1 MKDEVLKERCD
12 FYNESLFRG
21 FVLQEI
27 GEERGLLEDRDMVLI
42 REHLKN
48 CKYCSFC
55 MKEIKNILQMEK
67 IEIDRKSIEKSKT
80 NLLEKMSNLV
90 SSMYNNGKIH
100 KIISF
105 FDSTTGFLTFISFIV
120 IMLVLPF
127 IFFYSHS
134 HVGSLKTLG
143 ESVAEKGKIVVVS
156 PLNKIDPQ
164 GEIIFKWYPVLGAE
178 KYKIKIFDGNG
189 NILFSA
195 STRKAKYKMNGDERI
210 IFLSG
215 KKFFWQV
222 EALNIDDE
230 VIEKSKKIVIVPEEK
245 R

>member
-1 MKDEVLKERCD
+1 MRDEVLKEKCN
-12 FYNESLFRG
+12 FYNESIFRG
-21 FVLQEI
+21 FVLQEFE
-27 GEERGLLEDRDMVLI
+27 GEKGLLEDREMVLI

-48 CKYCSFC
+48 CRYCSFC
-55 MKEIKNILQMEK
+55 VKEIKDVIQMEK
-67 IEIDRKSIEKSKT
+67 IEIDSKSIEKSKT

-90 SSMYNNGKIH
+90 GSMYTNGKIY

-105 FDSTTGFLTFISFIV
+105 FDSVTGFLTFVSFII

-127 IFFYSHS
+127 IFFHPYSYVENS
-134 HVGSLKTLG
+134 KNLG
-143 ESVAEKGKIVVVS
+143 ENISEKGKIVVVS

-178 KYKIKIFDGNG
+178 KYKIKVFDGNG

-195 STRKAKYKMNGDERI
+195 STGKTEYKMSGDERI
-210 IFLSG
+210 IFLNG
-215 KKFFWQV
+215 EEFFWQV

-230 VIEKSKKIVIVPEEK
+230 VIEKSKKILIVPES
-245 R
+245 